1 MRRVAAAAI
10 AVLSALFSLALVVGV
25 VVAPGWGAAS
35 PSAVDPL
42 AVAVPP
48 APTDLV
54 CPGPARLATEK
65 EQGDDVAYDPQF
77 DPAPVSSAMRVGA
90 ITVDRPTDPAVPAQL
105 HALGAERRARRRD
118 PGGGGGRGSGQR
130 PGRRCGG
137 AGRAG

>member
-10 AVLSALFSLALVVGV
+10 AVLSALVSLALVVGV
-25 VVAPGWGAAS
+25 VVAPGWGAVS
-35 PSAVDPL
+35 PSAIDPL

-105 HALGAERRARRRD
+105 HALGESTVLADVTPAAGAGVARVD
-118 PGGGGGRGSGQR
+118 R
-130 PGRRCGG
+130 PGRRRGG